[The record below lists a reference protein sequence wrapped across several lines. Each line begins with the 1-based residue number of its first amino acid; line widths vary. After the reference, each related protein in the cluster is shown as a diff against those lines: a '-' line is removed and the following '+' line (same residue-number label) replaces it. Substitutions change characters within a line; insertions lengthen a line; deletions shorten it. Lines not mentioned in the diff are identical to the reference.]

1 MGRRTVERKLTLVGA
16 NGQALTR
23 EVWGAWEEL
32 DPAVARENL
41 GVLVERVWRND
52 RCMVLAHS
60 LPSALF
66 KDPNGEPLMLTHLAM
81 VGTKDHVDLTWDE
94 AQRAKAELLGA
105 DTEAIELYPAADRV
119 MEGLTERHLWV
130 FPRGVKFPL
139 GFVPQNVRVRPD
151 ERDAE
156 GNLVVHRLTPEELAA
171 EAAARPEGGLT
182 PSAAEALGLPAPEV
196 VPEVPSEAVG
206 AVEALAEE
214 EAAAELAAM
223 RAELA
228 KG

>member
-1 MGRRTVERKLTLVGA
+1 MGRRTVNRKLTLVGA

-60 LPSALF
+60 LPSVLF
-66 KDPNGEPLMLTHLAM
+66 KDPNGEPIMITHLAM
-81 VGTKDHVDLTWDE
+81 VGTKNHLDLTWDE
-94 AQRAKAELLGA
+94 AQRAKAELLGE

-151 ERDAE
+151 ERDPE

-182 PSAAEALGLPAPEV
+182 PSAAEALGLPAPEA
-196 VPEVPSEAVG
+196 VPEVDP
-206 AVEALAEE
+206 AVEAASEA

>member
-1 MGRRTVERKLTLVGA
+1 MGRRTVDRKLTLVGS

-66 KDPNGEPLMLTHLAM
+66 KDHEGQAIMIMHLAM
-81 VGTKDHVDLTWDE
+81 VGTKDRTDLTWDE
-94 AQRAKAELLGA
+94 AQRAKTELLGA
-105 DTEAIELYPAADRV
+105 DIEAIELYPAADRV
-119 MEGLTERHLWV
+119 MEGLTERHLWA
-130 FPRGVKFPL
+130 FPKGMKFPL

-151 ERDAE
+151 ERDPE

-171 EAAARPEGGLT
+171 EAAARPEGALT
-182 PSAAEALGLPAPEV
+182 PSAAEALGLPTPEAEPEV
-196 VPEVPSEAVG
+196 DPAVVAAAEA
-206 AVEALAEE
+206 
-214 EAAAELAAM
+214 EAAADLAAM

>member
-1 MGRRTVERKLTLVGA
+1 MGRRTVNRNLTLVGA

-32 DPAVARENL
+32 DPKVAMENL

-60 LPSALF
+60 LPSVMF
-66 KDPNGEPLMLTHLAM
+66 KDPNGDPIMITHLAM

-105 DTEAIELYPAADRV
+105 NTEAIELYPAEDRV

-130 FPRGVKFPL
+130 FPPGVKFPL

-156 GNLVVHRLTPEELAA
+156 GNLVVRRLTPEELAA

-182 PSAAEALGLPAPEV
+182 PSAAEALGLPAPEEGPNEGPDEDPAV
-196 VPEVPSEAVG
+196 AAEREV
-206 AVEALAEE
+206 
-214 EAAAELAAM
+214 AAAADLAAM

>member
-1 MGRRTVERKLTLVGA
+1 MGRRTVNRKLTLVGA

-60 LPSALF
+60 LPSVLF
-66 KDPNGEPLMLTHLAM
+66 KDPNGEPIMITHLAM
-81 VGTKDHVDLTWDE
+81 VGTKDHLDLTWDE
-94 AQRAKAELLGA
+94 AQRAKAELLGE

-151 ERDAE
+151 ERDPE

-182 PSAAEALGLPAPEV
+182 PSAAEALGLPVPEA
-196 VPEVPSEAVG
+196 VPEVDPVVEAASEA
-206 AVEALAEE
+206 